1 MMRRL
6 LASTL
11 GLLLMVSA
19 QAQSDLPFNIESV
32 TTFNEPW
39 AMAFLPDG
47 RMLVTEK
54 KGNLYIVNQD
64 GQKTRSLR
72 GVPDVFT
79 AARVAW
85 AMSPC
90 IRISRTTAG
99 LLELR

>member
-11 GLLLMVSA
+11 GLLLTVSA
-19 QAQSDLPFNIESV
+19 QAQADLPFDIESV

-54 KGNLYIVNQD
+54 KGNLYIVNQA
-64 GQKTRSLR
+64 GQKTRPLR
-72 GVPDVFT
+72 GVPDVVY
-79 AARVAW
+79 RGQGGLGDVALHPDF
-85 AMSPC
+85 ADN
-90 IRISRTTAG
+90 G
-99 LLELR
+99 LIYLL